1 MLSVC
6 LCFVVIVYSAR
17 VCGSEGDLT
26 VQTNYGH
33 VRGMTTERVPGKRI
47 HTFLGIPYASPPVK
61 DLRFEVQFIL
71 FKILDEKNI
80 FIKGSSFMFY

>member
-61 DLRFEVQFIL
+61 DLRFEVQLIFL
-71 FKILDEKNI
+71 ILDEKNI
-80 FIKGSSFMFY
+80 FIKGSFLMFY